1 MEPGASATIEWVG
14 DGALR
19 CEFGALAL
27 EIGNRAARALRRA
40 LLAAALEEIDDLVPG
55 ATSLVVLLRPGV
67 EPSARLLDLLAAP
80 VAVGSEGASD
90 ALHEIAV
97 RYGGETGPDLA
108 DLARELGIAERDVVA
123 RHAAAVYTVAFLGF
137 SPGFAY
143 LLGLPA
149 ELHAPRLAT
158 PRTRV
163 PAGSVAIG
171 GAFTGIYPRATPG
184 GWRILGRTDAV
195 MFDPSA
201 TPASRLAPGDR
212 VRFVPR

>member
-1 MEPGASATIEWVG
+1 MEPVVAATVEWVG

-19 CEFGALAL
+19 CEFAALGLTIAN
-27 EIGNRAARALRRA
+27 GAARALRRV
-40 LLAAALEEIDDLVPG
+40 LLAAALGEIEDVVPG
-55 ATSLVVLLRPGV
+55 ATSLLVLLRPGL
-67 EPSARLLDLLAAP
+67 EPSAKLADLLAAP
-80 VAVGSEGASD
+80 VPVGPEAASG

-97 RYGGETGPDLA
+97 RYGGDTGPDLA
-108 DLARELGIAERDVVA
+108 DLAREIGIAEHEVVA
-123 RHAAAVYTVAFLGF
+123 RHAAAAYTVAFLGF

-149 ELHAPRLAT
+149 KLHAPRLAT

-184 GWRILGRTDAV
+184 GWRILGSTDAV

-201 TPASRLAPGDR
+201 TPVSRLAPGDR